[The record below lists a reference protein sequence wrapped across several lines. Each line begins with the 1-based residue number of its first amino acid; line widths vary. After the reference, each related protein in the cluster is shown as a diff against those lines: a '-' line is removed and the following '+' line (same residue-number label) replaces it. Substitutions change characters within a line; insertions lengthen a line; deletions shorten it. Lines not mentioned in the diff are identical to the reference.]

1 MRSQAMRDGFWG
13 LLFAHAIILQRAAM
27 RYTRVPLRSNVYRVL
42 LTGVLLSLLAA
53 SCVVFGGPKLTPTP
67 LPTSIITQ
75 TATPSPTSSPTTAG
89 TQPVWDGFPGPS
101 LTPPTP
107 IPPPLSG
114 LHIDEDTQIA
124 MLVGMDRELPFN
136 GRAIAIH
143 IVIYNPRLAKASLVA
158 VPMDLFVYL
167 PGFGMQRINAAYA
180 IGGVQMLAQT
190 IAYNFG
196 LRPTH
201 WAVAHPSDF
210 MRLVDELGGIQVPV
224 LIPMPYDCGNL
235 PAGNISMNGQL
246 AFCYGRAQDPIDPF
260 DVLRRQQDLI
270 QAIFWRLVR
279 GGVLVRLP
287 DLFDAL
293 APGMDTNVT
302 LGELADAVPLA
313 LKLGDPGRLGFFTI
327 GPDQV
332 DVWQLS
338 PQAQVFV
345 PRRVEVKAL
354 IQQALDAA
362 QSPAPLSEIV
372 QTLEYEL
379 TISPTPT
386 DTPIPTNTPTATD
399 TMRPTETSTPT
410 TSATPTFTT
419 TLTPSPTATFT
430 VTPSST
436 PSPTEEATATATP

>member
-1 MRSQAMRDGFWG
+1 MRF
-13 LLFAHAIILQRAAM
+13 
-27 RYTRVPLRSNVYRVL
+27 TRVPIRSNAYRVF
-42 LTGVLLSLLAA
+42 LTGVLFGLLAA
-53 SCVVFGGPKLTPTP
+53 SCVVFGGPKRTPTP
-67 LPTSIITQ
+67 PPTYPVTQ

-114 LHIDEDTQIA
+114 LHIDEDTQVA
-124 MLVGMDRELPFN
+124 VLAGVDRELPYN

-167 PGFGMQRINAAYA
+167 PGFGMQRLNAAYA
-180 IGGVQMLAQT
+180 IGGVQMVVQAV
-190 IAYNFG
+190 AYNFG
-196 LRPTH
+196 LRPTR

-235 PAGNISMNGQL
+235 PAGIITMDGQL

-270 QAIFWRLVR
+270 QAIFQRLVR
-279 GGVLVRLP
+279 GGALVRLP

-327 GPDQV
+327 GADQV

-338 PQAQVFV
+338 PQAQVFL
-345 PRRVEVKAL
+345 PRRQPVQAL
-354 IQQALDAA
+354 LQQALDAA

-379 TISPTPT
+379 TVSPTPT
-386 DTPIPTNTPTATD
+386 DTPIPTNTPTATV
-399 TMRPTETSTPT
+399 TPQPTETATPT
-410 TSATPTFTT
+410 ASATPTFTPT
-419 TLTPSPTATFT
+419 PTPSRTATEALTPTA
-430 VTPSST
+430 T
-436 PSPTEEATATATP
+436 PSPTESPIATSPP